1 LDDTLALGPA
11 RGWRLKMDKEIKE
24 KMVLVSQHLIKM
36 LNLASEAFR
45 KPTEKS
51 FEEAEEVKDRILRD
65 SSELTSFII
74 SKNPSSEKGKG
85 WVKPYLSIASSFDR
99 MTYNIE
105 GILDRL
111 RAKSENHILFSHQA
125 VKEVIDIFQEVMRL
139 LEYLP
144 KLITT
149 ENKLLGQRIGEEG
162 KSVFE
167 AANAYSEEHEE
178 RLIQGICV
186 PKHSPIYLGILESL
200 KGVMVHTLEV
210 SGKIV
215 SISSTS

>member
-1 LDDTLALGPA
+1 
-11 RGWRLKMDKEIKE
+11 MDKEIKG
-24 KMVLVSQHLIKM
+24 KMVRVCQNLMKM
-36 LNLASEAFR
+36 LNLASVAFR
-45 KPTEKS
+45 ESTGKS
-51 FEEAEEVKDRILRD
+51 LKEAEEVKDTILQY

-74 SKNPSSEKGKG
+74 SKSPSTDKGKG
-85 WVKPYLSIASSFDR
+85 WAKPYLSIASSFDR

-105 GILDRL
+105 GILDRI
-111 RAKSENHILFSHQA
+111 RGKSENHILFSDGA
-125 VKEVIDIFQEVMRL
+125 VKEVNDIFQEAMRL

-144 KLITT
+144 NLITT

-167 AANAYSEEHEE
+167 IVNTYSEEHEE
-178 RLIQGICV
+178 RLIQGVCE
-186 PKHSPIYLGILESL
+186 PKHSPVYLGILESL

-215 SISSTS
+215 SISSKS

>member
-1 LDDTLALGPA
+1 
-11 RGWRLKMDKEIKE
+11 MDREIKA
-24 KMVLVSQHLIKM
+24 KMVMVSQHLIKM
-36 LNLASEAFR
+36 LNLASEAFL

-51 FEEAEEVKDRILRD
+51 FKEAEEVKNRILQY
-65 SSELTSFII
+65 SSELTRFII
-74 SKNPSSEKGKG
+74 SKSPSSEKGKG
-85 WVKPYLSIASSFDR
+85 WAKPYLSIASSFDR

-111 RAKSENHILFSHQA
+111 RAKSENHILFSDGA
-125 VKEVIDIFQEVMRL
+125 VKEVNDIFQEVMRL

-144 KLITT
+144 NLITT

-167 AANAYSEEHEE
+167 IANAYSEEHEE
-178 RLIQGICV
+178 RLIQGICE

-215 SISSTS
+215 SISSKS

>member
-1 LDDTLALGPA
+1 
-11 RGWRLKMDKEIKE
+11 MDKEIKE

-36 LNLASEAFR
+36 LNLASETFL

-51 FEEAEEVKDRILRD
+51 FKEAEKVKNRILQN
-65 SSELTSFII
+65 SSELTGFVI
-74 SKNPSSEKGKG
+74 SKNPSSEKGRG
-85 WVKPYLSIASSFDR
+85 WAKPYLSIASSFDR

-105 GILDRL
+105 GIFDRL

-125 VKEVIDIFQEVMRL
+125 VREVNDIFQEVMRL

-144 KLITT
+144 RLITT

-167 AANAYSEEHEE
+167 VANAYSEEHEE

-186 PKHSPIYLGILESL
+186 PKHSPLYLGILESL

-215 SISSTS
+215 SISSKS

>member
-1 LDDTLALGPA
+1 
-11 RGWRLKMDKEIKE
+11 MDKEMKE

-36 LNLASEAFR
+36 LNLASETFR
-45 KPTEKS
+45 KPTKKS
-51 FEEAEEVKDRILRD
+51 LKEAKEVKDRILQE

-74 SKNPSSEKGKG
+74 SKSPLTEKGKG
-85 WVKPYLSIASSFDR
+85 WAKPYLSIASSFDR
-99 MTYNIE
+99 MTYSIE

-125 VKEVIDIFQEVMRL
+125 VKEVNDIFQEVMRL

-144 KLITT
+144 RLITT

-162 KSVFE
+162 RSVFE
-167 AANAYSEEHEE
+167 VVNVYSEEHEE
-178 RLIQGICV
+178 RLIQGVCA
-186 PKHSPIYLGILESL
+186 PQHSPIYLGILESL
-200 KGVMVHTLEV
+200 KGVTVHTLEV

-215 SISSTS
+215 SISSKS

>member
-1 LDDTLALGPA
+1 
-11 RGWRLKMDKEIKE
+11 MDKEIKGR
-24 KMVLVSQHLIKM
+24 MVLVCQYLMKM

-51 FEEAEEVKDRILRD
+51 FKEAEKVKDRILQY
-65 SSELTSFII
+65 SSELTSFVI
-74 SKNPSSEKGKG
+74 SKSPSNEKGKG
-85 WVKPYLSIASSFDR
+85 WAKPYLSIASSFDC

-105 GILDRL
+105 GVLDRL
-111 RAKSENHILFSHQA
+111 RAKSENHILFSDGA
-125 VKEVIDIFQEVMRL
+125 VKEVNDILQEVMRL

-144 KLITT
+144 NLITT

-162 KSVFE
+162 RSVFE
-167 AANAYSEEHEE
+167 VANAYSEEHQE
-178 RLIQGICV
+178 RLIQGICE

-200 KGVMVHTLEV
+200 KGVVVHMLQV

-215 SISSTS
+215 SLSSKS

>member
-1 LDDTLALGPA
+1 
-11 RGWRLKMDKEIKE
+11 
-24 KMVLVSQHLIKM
+24 MVLVSQHLMKM

-51 FEEAEEVKDRILRD
+51 FKEAEEIKDRILRD

-74 SKNPSSEKGKG
+74 SKSPSSEKGKG
-85 WVKPYLSIASSFDR
+85 WAKPYLSIASSFDR
-99 MTYNIE
+99 MTYSIE

-125 VKEVIDIFQEVMRL
+125 VKEVSDIFQEVMRL

-167 AANAYSEEHEE
+167 AANVYSEEHEE

-215 SISSTS
+215 SISSKS

>member
-1 LDDTLALGPA
+1 LLWFF
-11 RGWRLKMDKEIKE
+11 RQRRRKMDKEIKG
-24 KMVLVSQHLIKM
+24 KMVRVCQNLMKM
-36 LNLASEAFR
+36 LNLASVAFR
-45 KPTEKS
+45 EPTGKS
-51 FEEAEEVKDRILRD
+51 FKEAEEVKDTILQY

-74 SKNPSSEKGKG
+74 SKSPSSEKGKG
-85 WVKPYLSIASSFDR
+85 WAKPYLSIASSFDR

-105 GILDRL
+105 GILDRI
-111 RAKSENHILFSHQA
+111 RGKSENHILFSDGA
-125 VKEVIDIFQEVMRL
+125 VKEVNDIFQEAMRL

-144 KLITT
+144 NLITT

-167 AANAYSEEHEE
+167 IVNTYSEEHEE
-178 RLIQGICV
+178 RLIQGVCE
-186 PKHSPIYLGILESL
+186 PKHSPVYLGILESL

-215 SISSTS
+215 SISSKS